1 MIVKYTAIFK
11 SVMVVLVTLFPLDLG
26 LSHCLNDH
34 VLLLVINAFLVR
46 LYIYLPRP
54 WVASSIVAILIRF
67 FLVVIIR
74 STL

>member
-1 MIVKYTAIFK
+1 MI
-11 SVMVVLVTLFPLDLG
+11 VLVTLFPLDLRPFIF
-26 LSHCLNDH
+26 LNDY

-46 LYIYLPRP
+46 LYIYLARP

-67 FLVVIIR
+67 FLVVTIR